1 MKEFFDIAV
10 KAARESGRI
19 QIERRGQIGEVRCK
33 GDINLVTEVD
43 LLCEKTIKEIILKE
57 FPGHSFLGEEGGEGG
72 AAKAPCK
79 WIVDPLD
86 GTTNY
91 AHGFPVYCTSI
102 ALEVEG
108 AVALGVVFDPTRGE
122 LFTAERGKG
131 AFLNGERISVTQRE
145 NLIECLL
152 ATGFAYDVRD
162 TEVDN
167 IGNFTRFIK
176 RARAVRRPGSAALD
190 LCYVASGRLDGY
202 WEMKLRPWDSAAG
215 HLLVLE
221 AGGKVTLFGGSEY
234 SIYIPEILASNG
246 RVHDSM
252 MEILNRTKS

>member
-1 MKEFFDIAV
+1 MKEFLHIAV

-19 QIERRGQIGEVRCK
+19 QMERRGQIGEVRRK
-33 GDINLVTEVD
+33 GEINLVTEVD
-43 LLCEKTIKEIILKE
+43 LLCEKTIKEIIYKH
-57 FPGHSFLGEEGGEGG
+57 FPAHSFLGEEGGEEGG
-72 AAKAPCK
+72 KDSSFK

-108 AVALGVVFDPTRGE
+108 EVAMGVVFDATRDE
-122 LFTAERGKG
+122 LFTTERGKG
-131 AFLNGERISVTQRE
+131 AFLNDERISASNRE

-162 TEVDN
+162 TKVDN
-167 IGNFTRFIK
+167 IDHFTKFIK
-176 RARAVRRPGSAALD
+176 SARAVRRPGSAALD
-190 LCYVASGRLDGY
+190 LCYVAAGRLDGY
-202 WEMKLRPWDSAAG
+202 WEMKLKPWDSAAG

-221 AGGKVTLFGGSEY
+221 AGGRVTLFDGREY

-246 RVHDSM
+246 QVHDRM
-252 MEILNRTKS
+252 VEILTKP